1 MKQQDQDAFL
11 LNKMGLTKFLRYHY
25 ENGPLMRA
33 LLYKGKKMTVLKT
46 EVRLYN
52 EKTNALL
59 TFSDCGDGDMVVIVT
74 NNHQSSAAHFPLK
87 DIMNFISKVYDI
99 ELTKEEDEDDESSAS
114 E

>member
-1 MKQQDQDAFL
+1 MKQQDQDDFL

-25 ENGPLMRA
+25 TNGPLMRA
-33 LLYKGKKMTVLKT
+33 LLYTGKKMTILKT

-52 EKTNALL
+52 EKTNAML

-87 DIMNFISKVYDI
+87 DIFDFISKVYDI

-114 E
+114 